1 MAQTDYMKRDDEG
14 RAQQFIGFRD
24 NIPAHLST
32 LGLLATDPD
41 LVQQAVDAT
50 RFRAVVAFLR
60 HHAGRGPRLDR
71 REKPGTRRPQQ
82 RGRQPGR
89 AGPAR

>member
-32 LGLLATDPD
+32 LGLLATDRT
-41 LVQQAVDAT
+41 LSS
-50 RFRAVVAFLR
+50 
-60 HHAGRGPRLDR
+60 R
-71 REKPGTRRPQQ
+71 RRTRRGS
-82 RGRQPGR
+82 GRW
-89 AGPAR
+89 